1 MLQHDVTS
9 PRPYSRL
16 NLIAGTKGVFRGYP
30 RLDIFLEGKDEW
42 PKAGGGHKFDDAK
55 TAEIRQKYMHPLFRQ
70 VGEVAKKVGGHGGMD
85 FLMDLRWAYCLQN
98 GLPLDTDV
106 YDLASWCAVSEL
118 TEKSARNRSRTMDI
132 PDFTRG
138 IWKTPCNSN
147 LMDATLDL
155 LKLDFKGVGKAQG
168 QLSV

>member
-1 MLQHDVTS
+1 
-9 PRPYSRL
+9 
-16 NLIAGTKGVFRGYP
+16 
-30 RLDIFLEGKDEW
+30 
-42 PKAGGGHKFDDAK
+42 
-55 TAEIRQKYMHPLFRQ
+55 
-70 VGEVAKKVGGHGGMD
+70 
-85 FLMDLRWAYCLQN
+85 MDLRWAYCLQN

-118 TEKSARNRSRTMDI
+118 TERSARNRSQAMDI

-147 LMDATLDL
+147 LMDASLDL
-155 LKLDFKGVGKAQG
+155 SKLDFKGVEKAGG